1 MHGFYWSNTNTFEI
15 LRTHHPIWWHQVMY
29 RPMYRLWHQTLTR
42 MFFRTYFFKRTI
54 CISCTASVT
63 IIWVLIYIVVLI
75 KHVWKMFDSNLILFD
90 EYDIMDIDHVC
101 ANFVVCFMK
110 KHCKYGCPFVTPVNL
125 GFISNIVTHELLL
138 LYCIMKYIDT
148 SNPFDKAVFVL
159 Y

>member
-1 MHGFYWSNTNTFEI
+1 
-15 LRTHHPIWWHQVMY
+15 
-29 RPMYRLWHQTLTR
+29 
-42 MFFRTYFFKRTI
+42 
-54 CISCTASVT
+54 
-63 IIWVLIYIVVLI
+63 
-75 KHVWKMFDSNLILFD
+75 MFDSNLILFD
-90 EYDIMDIDHVC
+90 ECDIMDIDHVC